1 LEDDDNAIPCWETWD
16 SMEGAERMSMHNATE
31 PIIPTDGYETLADVI
46 ELPGADAPSFYQRN
60 SGYLP
65 KATGGMSDAHRRNR
79 LPTPDNSETGSFFDR
94 IRGMFGR

>member
-1 LEDDDNAIPCWETWD
+1 
-16 SMEGAERMSMHNATE
+16 MSMHNATQ
-31 PIIPTDGYETLADVI
+31 PIIPTDGYEVLAEVI

-65 KATGGMSDAHRRNR
+65 KSAGGMSDAHRRNR
-79 LPTPDNSETGSFFDR
+79 LPSPDNSETRSFFDR